1 MFLTYYY
8 TACTADKRGDADE
21 EGEEEERDDGEQS
34 AGGHNLN
41 VHLHNNDSDDK
52 EEEEEVVEVEVLAN
66 IYLAKM
72 IRKWPLVNTQIL
84 RSLTHLQ
91 IIEQNLPLL
100 RRTSRYHISKVSFTN
115 SFNTNSIYHPHWQLN
130 LWISKATS
138 ASTCPLWPSTVL
150 PVTFVESMAWLG
162 NTSTQHHNR
171 ANFTYLVMIPPS
183 LSPIPMFSEWAGLT

>member
-1 MFLTYYY
+1 MLLTYYY
-8 TACTADKRGDADE
+8 IACNANKRGDADE

-41 VHLHNNDSDDK
+41 DHLHNNDSDDDE
-52 EEEEEVVEVEVLAN
+52 EEEEEVLADV
-66 IYLAKM
+66 YLAKTVH
-72 IRKWPLVNTQIL
+72 KWPLVDTQIL
-84 RSLTHLQ
+84 GSLTHLQ

-100 RRTSRYHISKVSFTN
+100 QKTSRYHISKVSLTN
-115 SFNTNSIYHPHWQLN
+115 SFNTNSIYHPHWQPN

-138 ASTCPLWPSTVL
+138 ASTCPLWPSTML

-162 NTSTQHHNR
+162 NPSTQHHNG
-171 ANFTYLVMIPPS
+171 ANFMYLIMIPPL